1 MEQDIYSHLPRGSI
15 RLLEILP
22 NQDNEANMQCR
33 LLHFSLHESNIP
45 DYEALSYIWGDRSS
59 LTIYYIFIEGRQ
71 IHVLQ
76 NLHLALCRLRN
87 RFTSRFIW
95 ADAIC
100 INQAN
105 TDEKSE
111 QVYLMPKIFSYAH
124 RTVCWV
130 PLELP
135 DSALRLIS
143 ELQQFHHSV
152 AQGGTIVSESD
163 IYHSNYKI
171 SSSDLDRFHQD
182 WRFGDAE
189 AWRSLKKFLDNPYFQ
204 RVWIRQDWICSKLPV
219 LYSVSNELSWKEF
232 CNGLEVAHF
241 FSTYNLPSSLGL
253 ISVLTAEYLRQR
265 QTLSSCV
272 SLSYKDYVLAQL
284 TCTCFATSHQDYVYA
299 IQSTITATGQK
310 PFLTPH
316 YSKPLNKVYTEAA
329 EELGLLSLSLTKR
342 RTSLSTDFPSWV
354 PDWSCNL
361 ESFLLNH
368 TRSNFS
374 ASLRPYSTTSYR
386 RMGDLY
392 LQCSCL
398 QVDKV
403 LKVSSY
409 LPPRRHYDHYNVD
422 GANILIFDEWHEF
435 ATNSAKGFPRTPA
448 REAEILLQYAD
459 TIQARGCNS
468 IWESDIPME
477 PNRLVTKTQG
487 FIRYLNDESTK
498 ATMDIRLFY
507 AACFPSHDRRFGV
520 TERGFFCLVPQETK
534 RGDLVCVP
542 HGSMVPIIFREEG
555 HRFKNVGEAYVNG
568 LMKGE
573 GEGLGDLKDMV
584 LEMA

>member
-204 RVWIRQDWICSKLPV
+204 RYSLLP
-219 LYSVSNELSWKEF
+219 
-232 CNGLEVAHF
+232 
-241 FSTYNLPSSLGL
+241 
-253 ISVLTAEYLRQR
+253 
-265 QTLSSCV
+265 
-272 SLSYKDYVLAQL
+272 
-284 TCTCFATSHQDYVYA
+284 
-299 IQSTITATGQK
+299 
-310 PFLTPH
+310 
-316 YSKPLNKVYTEAA
+316 
-329 EELGLLSLSLTKR
+329 
-342 RTSLSTDFPSWV
+342 
-354 PDWSCNL
+354 
-361 ESFLLNH
+361 
-368 TRSNFS
+368 
-374 ASLRPYSTTSYR
+374 
-386 RMGDLY
+386 
-392 LQCSCL
+392 
-398 QVDKV
+398 
-403 LKVSSY
+403 
-409 LPPRRHYDHYNVD
+409 
-422 GANILIFDEWHEF
+422 
-435 ATNSAKGFPRTPA
+435 
-448 REAEILLQYAD
+448 AD
-459 TIQARGCNS
+459 
-468 IWESDIPME
+468 
-477 PNRLVTKTQG
+477 
-487 FIRYLNDESTK
+487 
-498 ATMDIRLFY
+498 
-507 AACFPSHDRRFGV
+507 
-520 TERGFFCLVPQETK
+520 
-534 RGDLVCVP
+534 
-542 HGSMVPIIFREEG
+542 
-555 HRFKNVGEAYVNG
+555 
-568 LMKGE
+568 
-573 GEGLGDLKDMV
+573 
-584 LEMA
+584 